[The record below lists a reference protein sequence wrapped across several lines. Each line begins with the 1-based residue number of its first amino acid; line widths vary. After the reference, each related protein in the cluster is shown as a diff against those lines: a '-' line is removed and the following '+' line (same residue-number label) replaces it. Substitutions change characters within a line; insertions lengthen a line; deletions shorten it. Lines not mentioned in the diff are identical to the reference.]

1 MNRRAFAIIPARG
14 GSKRIPRKNIRI
26 FHGRPMIGWTIAAAR
41 ACGLFEHVLV
51 STDDEEIAA
60 VARSEGAE
68 TPFMRPVELSDDHTP
83 TRPVV
88 NHAIEAASA
97 LYGKPDYVCC
107 LYATAPFLRADDLLH
122 GFDCLKESG
131 ADFAFSVT
139 SFAFPIQRALRLLPN
154 GRVGMF
160 APEHAM
166 TRSQDL
172 EEAWHDAGQFYWGRT
187 DAFLN
192 NLRMFSEVAVPVI
205 LPRDR
210 VQDIDTPEDWI
221 VAERLFAAQAQA
233 GLA

>member
-1 MNRRAFAIIPARG
+1 M
-14 GSKRIPRKNIRI
+14 
-26 FHGRPMIGWTIAAAR
+26 
-41 ACGLFEHVLV
+41 
-51 STDDEEIAA
+51 
-60 VARSEGAE
+60 
-68 TPFMRPVELSDDHTP
+68 
-83 TRPVV
+83 
-88 NHAIEAASA
+88 
-97 LYGKPDYVCC
+97 CC